1 MWTFDQRVE
10 KPIAYLRKKYPNIK
24 FEKIIN
30 DRALRKVK
38 LAFVN
43 GEFPDDYQEE
53 NYE

>member
-24 FEKIIN
+24 FEKITN
-30 DRALRKVK
+30 DRTLRKVK

-43 GEFPDDYQEE
+43 GEFSR
-53 NYE
+53 